1 MLDNGFETM
10 FNVLLINASYARTY
24 GLRKKSPERCA
35 EEMAML
41 CKLGYR
47 EAILADDIFTS
58 HSAWTGAMSLQL
70 V

>member
-1 MLDNGFETM
+1 LLDNGFETM
-10 FNVLLINASYARTY
+10 SNLLLINASYARTY

-35 EEMAML
+35 EEMAIR
-41 CKLGYR
+41 CKWGYR
-47 EAILADDIFTS
+47 EAIPAADIFRS